1 MDNGQCCVPIS
12 FFGCALHCAQLGT
25 MCLDSMTMK
34 DMQLSTATVLFC
46 PVLGTNRGN
55 QNQNQWFSS
64 GSKLVLNC
72 SWYLPY
78 GTQKIFIT

>member
-34 DMQLSTATVLFC
+34 DMQLSAAAVLFC
-46 PVLGTNRGN
+46 PVLEQTVGTKTKT
-55 QNQNQWFSS
+55 S
-64 GSKLVLNC
+64 GSVLVLN
-72 SWYLPY
+72 W
-78 GTQKIFIT
+78 F